1 MFDVIFTR
9 SGSLDTGYRVLGHFQ
24 GGKINQG
31 RHHKDYLDKSEIS
44 LTRTPERRSHQILLN
59 VKSFY
64 KIHTYKVP
72 E

>member
-44 LTRTPERRSHQILLN
+44 LTRTQRDAL
-59 VKSFY
+59 
-64 KIHTYKVP
+64 TKVY
-72 E
+72 